1 MGKRRAHGE
10 GSVRQRQDG
19 RWEARVKLSDGKRR
33 SFFAPTQREV
43 IAKLREALRRDEDG
57 LAAVSD
63 KSTVKEFIERWV
75 EDVVR
80 DRNADSTY
88 RSYKERIKVDIVPH
102 LGEIPLT
109 KLTPQQV
116 QQWMRKLRGLE
127 KAPRTVQYARAILRV
142 ALNDALRWGLV
153 SRNAAALA
161 SPPSVERPKI
171 VPLTPEQAKAL
182 IAAVRG
188 SRWQALYQV
197 ALGLGLRKG
206 EITALRWA
214 DVNLAT
220 GHLTVR
226 RAKTRAGERTL
237 ELPEVLVEALRSHK
251 VIQDEEQLWLG
262 EGWNKE
268 GLVFPSE
275 AGVAYSHSNLH
286 KSFKGHLK
294 RAGLPETTRFH
305 DLRHSCAGY
314 LLSEGVPLKTVSDIL
329 GHSQIS
335 ITADYYGHISP
346 KAQRAALET
355 VKGFVE

>member
-1 MGKRRAHGE
+1 MAKRRAHGE
-10 GSVRQRQDG
+10 GSIRQRKDG
-19 RWEARVKLSDGKRR
+19 RWEARVQLSDGKRR
-33 SFFAPTQREV
+33 SYFAPTQREV
-43 IAKLREALRRDEDG
+43 IAKLREAVRRDEDG
-57 LAAVSD
+57 LEQVSS

-75 EDVVR
+75 EDVAR
-80 DRNADSTY
+80 ERNAASTY
-88 RSYKERIKVDIVPH
+88 RSYKERMRIDIVPH
-102 LGEIPLT
+102 LGDTPLT

-116 QQWMRKLRGLE
+116 QRWMSKLRELE
-127 KAPRTVQYARAILRV
+127 KSPRTVQYSRAVLRV

-153 SRNAAALA
+153 NRNVAALA

-171 VPLTPEQAKAL
+171 VPLTVEQAKAL

-188 SRWQALYQV
+188 TRWQALYQI
-197 ALGLGLRKG
+197 ALGLGMRKG

-220 GHLTVR
+220 GQLTVR

-237 ELPEVLVEALRSHK
+237 ELPAVLVEALRSHK

-262 EGWNKE
+262 EGWNKDN
-268 GLVFPSE
+268 LVFCSE
-275 AGVAYSHSNLH
+275 AGVAYNPSNLH
-286 KSFKGHLK
+286 KSYKGHL
-294 RAGLPETTRFH
+294 RLAGLPEATRFH

-346 KAQRAALET
+346 KAQREALET
-355 VKGFVE
+355 VRGFVG

>member
-1 MGKRRAHGE
+1 M
-10 GSVRQRQDG
+10 
-19 RWEARVKLSDGKRR
+19 
-33 SFFAPTQREV
+33 
-43 IAKLREALRRDEDG
+43 
-57 LAAVSD
+57 
-63 KSTVKEFIERWV
+63 
-75 EDVVR
+75 
-80 DRNADSTY
+80 
-88 RSYKERIKVDIVPH
+88 VPH

-116 QQWMRKLRGLE
+116 QQWMRKLRGLD

-182 IAAVRG
+182 IAVARG
-188 SRWQALYQV
+188 TRWQALYQV
-197 ALGLGLRKG
+197 ALGLGMRKG
-206 EITALRWA
+206 EITALR
-214 DVNLAT
+214 
-220 GHLTVR
+220 
-226 RAKTRAGERTL
+226 
-237 ELPEVLVEALRSHK
+237 SHK
-251 VIQDEEQLWLG
+251 AIQDEEQLWLG

-275 AGVAYSHSNLH
+275 AGIAYSHSNLH

-294 RAGLPETTRFH
+294 RAGLPETIRFH

-346 KAQRAALET
+346 KAQREALET